1 MLLYPRGVMS
11 ADFDKMS
18 VWDVGYARQLHRT
31 PIYLGFHVGMGTYG
45 GYWTE
50 TPYVYRGQWI
60 DADLLLNDNVRT
72 VFSTARLDFR
82 RNAQLVPYTQLRFGY
97 YSMFTTYSILGYWE
111 GELEADFLE
120 SGMIHSDSTWMYGGN
135 VGIRFQ
141 SRGDSSYNRGRFTL
155 DIYGGFMKG
164 SKIRYAAQN
173 GARSA
178 SEAMA
183 MMQAAGVDPSSREA
197 EWVENAHHGM
207 LIYRSPLDTIEFGL
221 RLGVRF

>member
-1 MLLYPRGVMS
+1 MYIKAFVVLLAFLIALPAQSHFPSARFTQPISEVAFGPMLLYPRGVMS

-97 YSMFTTYSILGYWE
+97 YSMFTTYKI
-111 GELEADFLE
+111 
-120 SGMIHSDSTWMYGGN
+120 
-135 VGIRFQ
+135 
-141 SRGDSSYNRGRFTL
+141 GR
-155 DIYGGFMKG
+155 
-164 SKIRYAAQN
+164 
-173 GARSA
+173 
-178 SEAMA
+178 
-183 MMQAAGVDPSSREA
+183 
-197 EWVENAHHGM
+197 AH
-207 LIYRSPLDTIEFGL
+207 
-221 RLGVRF
+221 V